1 MVAKGYRPVDRDQ
14 VFLLPPN
21 LRDWLPPG
29 HRVWFVLDVVDT
41 LDLSEFHAVSKLGGV
56 GRAGYDPQVLLG
68 VMFYA
73 YMHGL
78 LSSRGIEKACG
89 EDVAY
94 MVACGRDVPDHTV
107 IARFR
112 QRHEAAITRLFAQ
125 VLELCA
131 RAGLGRF
138 DVVAIDGTKIAA
150 NASKHRNRK
159 RSKLEEEAGEV
170 LARAAAADAADDAKL
185 GKGNTGLDVDPL
197 WQDEDTRKDM
207 IADALAKMTD
217 DDTVDEG
224 DGDAGDGT
232 GCGTPDPAP
241 APPAEEAT
249 STEPEPEPPASTE
262 VVVPTPAEPA
272 APVSTDLVVPTTSDP
287 AVPEST
293 EVAVPVSTDL
303 VVPTTSDPAVPE
315 STEVAVPVSTEVA
328 VPVGSTESAVSVQVL
343 ARRARF
349 QRDADARFLAALA
362 SIKTQD
368 EARDEVFR
376 QPRLVRANGWLERA
390 RAKVDRVRTE
400 QQNKEIA
407 RRQTYDILAAKARQ
421 SRPWRDHPVE
431 DCSALR
437 RAKEGLAKAEQNLAD
452 VLAAPRPPSLQTD
465 RMGNLTDPDSRFMR
479 GKGGYVQAYNA
490 QLACSNDYLILAV
503 DVTQSGNDQGSGIPM
518 MNAATAA
525 VRELATALSNPDL
538 RIGTILMDAGYCS
551 TDTITAPGPDRLIAT
566 ARDLKEAADNA
577 GPTVRSPDEL
587 NELGKMAK
595 RLVEPGNAELYKR
608 RGATIEPV
616 NGHIKDRRGLRRFSR
631 RGLAAVRSELNLAA
645 MATNLAKLHQHLNPG
660 QQATAPAT

>member
-1 MVAKGYRPVDRDQ
+1 

-21 LRDWLPPG
+21 LRDWLPAG

-41 LDLSEFHAVSKLGGV
+41 LDLSEFHKVSKLGGV

-112 QRHEAAITRLFAQ
+112 QRHDAAITKLFAQ

-131 RAGLGRF
+131 RAGLGRL
-138 DVVAIDGTKIAA
+138 DVVAIDGTKIEA

-170 LARAAAADAADDAKL
+170 LARAAAADAADDARF
-185 GKGNTGLDVDPL
+185 GKGSPGPDVDPL
-197 WQDEDTRKDM
+197 WQDEDTRKDL
-207 IADALAKMTD
+207 IADALASMTD
-217 DDTVDEG
+217 DDTADES

-232 GCGTPDPAP
+232 GCGAPDPAP
-241 APPAEEAT
+241 TSTVEEARSAEPAAVAPA
-249 STEPEPEPPASTE
+249 STDLAVPTPADPAAPAPTGPALPTPAALAEPASTDLAVPASTE
-262 VVVPTPAEPA
+262 
-272 APVSTDLVVPTTSDP
+272 L
-287 AVPEST
+287 
-293 EVAVPVSTDL
+293 
-303 VVPTTSDPAVPE
+303 
-315 STEVAVPVSTEVA
+315 
-328 VPVGSTESAVSVQVL
+328 AVSARVM

-368 EARDEVFR
+368 EARDEVYR
-376 QPRLVRANGWLERA
+376 QPRLVRANSWLQRA
-390 RAKVDRVRTE
+390 QATVEQVRTE
-400 QQNKEIA
+400 QQNKEVA
-407 RRQTYDILAAKARQ
+407 RRQAYDARAAVARW
-421 SRPWRDHPVE
+421 SKPWRDHPVE
-431 DCSALR
+431 NCAALR
-437 RAKEGLAKAEQNLAD
+437 KAKYSLAQAEQNLAD
-452 VLAAPRPPSLQTD
+452 VLATPRPPSRQSD
-465 RMGNLTDPDSRFMR
+465 RVGNLTDPDSRFMHR
-479 GKGGYVQAYNA
+479 SGGYLQGYNA
-490 QLACSNDYLILAV
+490 QLACSNDHLILAV
-503 DVTQSGNDQGSGIPM
+503 DITQSGNDLGSGIAM
-518 MNAATAA
+518 MNAAVDA
-525 VRELATALSNPDL
+525 VKQLATALHNPDL
-538 RIGTILMDAGYCS
+538 RIGTFLMDAGYCS

-566 ARDLKEAADNA
+566 ARDLKEAADKA
-577 GPTVRSPDEL
+577 GPTARSPDEL

-608 RGATIEPV
+608 RGATIEPI
-616 NGHIKDRRGLRRFSR
+616 NGHLKDRRGLRRFSR
-631 RGLAAVRSELNLAA
+631 RGVTAVLSELNLAA
-645 MATNLAKLHQHLNPG
+645 MATNLAKLHKHLNPG
-660 QQATAPAT
+660 QTLTTGPAT

>member
-170 LARAAAADAADDAKL
+170 LARAAAADAADDARF

-197 WQDEDTRKDM
+197 WQDEGTRKDL

-224 DGDAGDGT
+224 DGDAGGGT
-232 GCGTPDPAP
+232 GCGASDPAP

-249 STEPEPEPPASTE
+249 STEPEP
-262 VVVPTPAEPA
+262 A
-272 APVSTDLVVPTTSDP
+272 APVST
-287 AVPEST
+287 
-293 EVAVPVSTDL
+293 EV

-328 VPVGSTESAVSVQVL
+328 VPVGSTESAVSVQVM

-452 VLAAPRPPSLQTD
+452 VLASPRPPSLQTD

-490 QLACSNDYLILAV
+490 QLACANDHLILAV
-503 DVTQSGNDQGSGIPM
+503 DISQSGNDQGSGIPM

-525 VRELATALSNPDL
+525 VRKLATALSNPDL

>member
-1 MVAKGYRPVDRDQ
+1 VLVAKGYRPVDRDQ

-29 HRVWFVLDVVDT
+29 HRVWFILDVVDT
-41 LDLSEFHAVSKLGGV
+41 LDLSALHKLSKLGGV

-112 QRHEAAITRLFAQ
+112 QRHEAVIKDLFAQ
-125 VLELCA
+125 VLELCV
-131 RAGLGRF
+131 RAGLGRL

-150 NASKHRNRK
+150 NAGKSRNRK
-159 RSKLEEEAGEV
+159 RSKLEAQAAEV
-170 LARAAAADAADDAKL
+170 LARAAAADAAEDARF

-197 WQDEDTRKDM
+197 WQDEDTRKDL
-207 IADALAKMTD
+207 ITDSLAKMTD
-217 DDTVDEG
+217 DDTGDADIDDTDG
-224 DGDAGDGT
+224 DGGGGT
-232 GCGTPDPAP
+232 GCGASDPLPAP
-241 APPAEEAT
+241 TSDEPVSTEPASQPPA
-249 STEPEPEPPASTE
+249 STEPEP
-262 VVVPTPAEPA
+262 PA
-272 APVSTDLVVPTTSDP
+272 ATDL
-287 AVPEST
+287 AVPAPIAST

-303 VVPTTSDPAVPE
+303 AVPAPIA

-328 VPVGSTESAVSVQVL
+328 VSARVL

-362 SIKTQD
+362 SIQAQD
-368 EARDEVFR
+368 AVRDEVFR

-390 RAKVDRVRTE
+390 RAKVDRVRAE
-400 QQNKEIA
+400 QQEKEA
-407 RRQTYDILAAKARQ
+407 ERRRVYDIVAAAARQ

-452 VLAAPRPPSLQTD
+452 VLASPRPPSLRTD
-465 RMGNLTDPDSRFMR
+465 RVGNLTDPDSRMMAST
-479 GKGGYVQAYNA
+479 GGYLQGYNA
-490 QLACSNDYLILAV
+490 QIACSNDHLILAV
-503 DVTQSGNDQGSGIPM
+503 DITQSGNDHSSGITM
-518 MNAATAA
+518 MNAAVEA
-525 VRELATALSNPDL
+525 VKRLATALNNPDL
-538 RIGTILMDAGYCS
+538 QIGTIVMDAGYCS

-566 ARDLKEAADNA
+566 ARDLKQAA
-577 GPTVRSPDEL
+577 GPTVRSPDDL

-595 RLVEPGNAELYKR
+595 RLVEPGNAALYKR

-616 NGHIKDRRGLRRFSR
+616 NGHVKDRRGLRRFSR
-631 RGLAAVRSELNLAA
+631 RGLPAVLSELTLAA
-645 MATNLAKLHQHLNPG
+645 TATNLAKLHVHLNPG
-660 QQATAPAT
+660 QPVTTEPAT

>member
-21 LRDWLPPG
+21 LRDWLPSG
-29 HRVWFVLDVVDT
+29 HRVWFILDVVDT
-41 LDLSEFHAVSKLGGV
+41 LDLSALHKVSKLGGV

-112 QRHEAAITRLFAQ
+112 QRHEAAIKDLFVQ
-125 VLELCA
+125 VLELCV
-131 RAGLGRF
+131 RAGLGRL

-150 NASKHRNRK
+150 NAGTSRNRK
-159 RSKLEEEAGEV
+159 RSKLEAQAAEV
-170 LARAAAADAADDAKL
+170 LARAAAADAAEDARF
-185 GKGNTGLDVDPL
+185 GKPNTGLDVDPL
-197 WQDEDTRKDM
+197 WQDEDTRKDL

-217 DDTVDEG
+217 DDTGDADIDDTDG
-224 DGDAGDGT
+224 DGGSGT
-232 GCGTPDPAP
+232 GCGASDPLPAP
-241 APPAEEAT
+241 TSDEPVSTESASQPPESA
-249 STEPEPEPPASTE
+249 EPEPS
-262 VVVPTPAEPA
+262 A
-272 APVSTDLVVPTTSDP
+272 ATDL
-287 AVPEST
+287 AVPAPMAST
-293 EVAVPVSTDL
+293 EVAVP
-303 VVPTTSDPAVPE
+303 A
-315 STEVAVPVSTEVA
+315 STEVAV
-328 VPVGSTESAVSVQVL
+328 SAQVL

-362 SIKTQD
+362 SIQAQD
-368 EARDEVFR
+368 AVRDEVFR

-400 QQNKEIA
+400 QQNKEA
-407 RRQTYDILAAKARQ
+407 ERRQIYDIRAAAARQ

-452 VLAAPRPPSLQTD
+452 VLASPRPPSLRTD
-465 RMGNLTDPDSRFMR
+465 RVGNLTDPDSRMMAST
-479 GKGGYVQAYNA
+479 GGYLQGYNA
-490 QLACSNDYLILAV
+490 QIACSNDHLILAV
-503 DVTQSGNDQGSGIPM
+503 DITQSGNDHSSGITM
-518 MNAATAA
+518 MNAAVEA
-525 VRELATALSNPDL
+525 VARLATALNNPDQQ
-538 RIGTILMDAGYCS
+538 IGTIVMDAGYCS
-551 TDTITAPGPDRLIAT
+551 TETITAPGPDRLIAT
-566 ARDLKEAADNA
+566 ARDLKQAADNA
-577 GPTVRSPDEL
+577 GPTVRSPDDL

-595 RLVEPGNAELYKR
+595 RLVEPGNAALYKR
-608 RGATIEPV
+608 RGATIEPI
-616 NGHIKDRRGLRRFSR
+616 NGHVKDRRGLRRFSR
-631 RGLAAVRSELNLAA
+631 RGRTAVLSELTFAA
-645 MATNLAKLHQHLNPG
+645 TVTNLAKLHVHLNLHPG
-660 QQATAPAT
+660 QPATTEPAT